1 MKHDDALA
9 YLRQPGKTDAQ
20 VVEILAALASGFSPR
35 ESLVSALDAC
45 IERIECDSELSA
57 RQAADAAD
65 FYAEIERNRR
75 IGNTL
80 PGVNHEYV

>member
-9 YLRQPGKTDAQ
+9 YLRQPGKTDHQ

-35 ESLVSALDAC
+35 ELLVSALDAC
-45 IERIECDSELSA
+45 IERIECDAELAA
-57 RQAADAAD
+57 REAADAAD

-75 IGNTL
+75 IAETL
-80 PGVNHEYV
+80 